1 MVRTILKTNQI
12 ITIMKKTFI
21 LLVSAFAIMISAC
34 GHSPETISQKEIV
47 KQVNNKLREAASD
60 RMFAPVKTGMYECN
74 DADYRLMLRKLAA
87 AGLVNYD
94 VERYCW
100 WEKSQKNVK
109 NAYTVT
115 HGYYYNY
122 KTTEYKWVKR
132 DVYDFCDHYVVTVS
146 LTKKGE
152 RMAVDSLPA
161 PIAIIDKDLQHP
173 EVDESKYAWNI
184 ADLSEDWPEIKNPF
198 IAESET
204 EKEAVL
210 APSAKHEAESK
221 EKASKIVTAER
232 IDSLQFEAFSKLV
245 FDEQLRYLKAGT
257 IKAFKARNIK
267 ISDVLTNPLARAE
280 VIVKTAKVTDAGRIV
295 FGLEND
301 ERQMF
306 ETEFEFFLDKGWQLK
321 DSE

>member
-1 MVRTILKTNQI
+1 
-12 ITIMKKTFI
+12 MKKTFI

-161 PIAIIDKDLQHP
+161 PIAIIDKDLQQP

-210 APSAKHEAESK
+210 SPSAKHEAEGK
-221 EKASKIVTAER
+221 EKASKIVTPER

-267 ISDVLTNPLARAE
+267 ISDVLTNPLARVE